1 MFFFSFFLPNTNL
14 RPIQRSWMEIIHS
27 FILISRRGRGIYTMS
42 PRCDKLCMQMTHAG
56 APECIW
62 LFFFS
67 LLFRFFFVFS
77 IHRSRIWWFP
87 LLWRRDESDDEGSK
101 EGSFSSSGKNIYIY
115 KDKEMMME
123 KKEEKEGDG
132 FWSSL
137 AFGWESTQCDWYSN
151 QLRQFHRHDS
161 KWRGPGR
168 GWCGNVIPIRLL
180 YMYMWRREEK
190 KKKKEKKESEKRM
203 KKKIEEGEK
212 ETHRERERK
221 YWLVV

>member
-1 MFFFSFFLPNTNL
+1 MYADDTRRRARVHLTVFFF
-14 RPIQRSWMEIIHS
+14 H
-27 FILISRRGRGIYTMS
+27 
-42 PRCDKLCMQMTHAG
+42 
-56 APECIW
+56 
-62 LFFFS
+62 FFS
-67 LLFRFFFVFS
+67 VFFFVFS

-212 ETHRERERK
+212 ETHREREK
-221 YWLVV
+221 VLIGCLGVVVGGVVGGERSGLLPQIDYSSWTIAF